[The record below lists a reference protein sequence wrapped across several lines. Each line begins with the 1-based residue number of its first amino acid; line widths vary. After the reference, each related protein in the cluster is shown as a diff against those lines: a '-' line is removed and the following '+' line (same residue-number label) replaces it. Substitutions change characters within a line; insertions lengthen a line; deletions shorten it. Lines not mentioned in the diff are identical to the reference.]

1 MIVTRFIAARLL
13 FSHHEISHLRRSLY
27 VALFGLSLA
36 FALLIFVLALTEGFS
51 QKTLQQILKYEP
63 HLMLFPKNKTQVIT
77 PQTLSRIKFR
87 TIAFAESYFVE
98 KIVIQKLN
106 TPGNI
111 SEPLVGGLYL
121 SAGPAK
127 RKQLSPALLKGN
139 FNGLVIG
146 KALADENN
154 LNIDDQI
161 KIYFPFQKKEFIT
174 RVSGIAQ
181 FGTLE
186 QDRYYTYHPNSIL
199 PYRAIEVRLK
209 NIGELPL
216 SKKYLVNIFGDS
228 FYIRDIFEINNNL
241 FSIVKLVKLILF
253 ILLGLTAIIALLQ
266 LHSQI
271 QLLIYEKHQ
280 SLSILKSLGFHPAQ
294 WIFLFFWIA
303 TYLSI
308 ICLGFGLVL
317 GLLFAQFLNP
327 FILVLE
333 KIFNIY
339 LISNQIGALSY
350 IGVAYPISKI
360 GGLIVL
366 FYFMILGTVFLTLKS
381 VFEHS
386 GEGFRQ

>member
-1 MIVTRFIAARLL
+1 VIVSRFIAARLL
-13 FSHHEISHLRRSLY
+13 FSRYEISHLRKSLY

-36 FALLIFVLALTEGFS
+36 FALLIFVLALTEGFT

-63 HLMLFPKNKTQVIT
+63 HLMLFPKDKTQAIT
-77 PQTLSRIKFR
+77 AQTLSRIKFR

-106 TPGNI
+106 TEE
-111 SEPLVGGLYL
+111 SLAGGLYF

-139 FNGLVIG
+139 FNGLVVG

-154 LNIDDQI
+154 LKIDDQI

-186 QDRYYTYHPNSIL
+186 QDRYYTYHANAIL

-209 NIGELPL
+209 NIGELSI
-216 SKKYLVNIFGDS
+216 SKKYLQNIFGDN
-228 FYIRDIFEINNNL
+228 FYIRDIFEINSNL
-241 FSIVKLVKLILF
+241 FSIVKLVQLILF
-253 ILLGLTAIIALLQ
+253 ILLGLTALIALLQ

-280 SLSILKSLGFHPAQ
+280 SLSILKSLGFRLSQ

-303 TYLSI
+303 TYLSAL
-308 ICLGFGLVL
+308 CLGTGLVL
-317 GLLFAQFLNP
+317 GLLLAQSLNP
-327 FILVLE
+327 FILFLE
-333 KIFNIY
+333 KIFNVY
-339 LISNQIGALSY
+339 FISNQIGALSY
-350 IGVAYPISKI
+350 IGVAYPVSKI
-360 GGLIVL
+360 AGLVVL
-366 FYFMILGTVFLTLKS
+366 FYLIILGTVFLTIKS
-381 VFEHS
+381 VFKHS
-386 GEGFRQ
+386 GEGLRQ